1 MNRGGVTR
9 ILIPGGLVL
18 VLLAATVT
26 ARAQNLAAVLA
37 GPPPPDGTEAPAGDA
52 LFGTLEFT
60 SASLQALPQWRR
72 IVDGMATQ
80 SAAMAACTD
89 DAAKCTSAAL
99 RSWREL
105 QLQARRLDRTGQLFA
120 VNEFFNRWP
129 YKSDDEAFGRREY
142 WASPTDFMSHSG
154 DCEDYAIAKY
164 FALRQLGFAKEELRI
179 VVLYDRIRNVGHAV
193 LAVYQDN
200 DILILDSLSNFI
212 GSHTRYRH
220 YIPQYSMNETSRWAH
235 IDHSRAIPLT
245 ALRAADN

>member
-1 MNRGGVTR
+1 VNRGGVTR

-18 VLLAATVT
+18 VLLAAAVT
-26 ARAQNLAAVLA
+26 ARAQSLAAVLTE
-37 GPPPPDGTEAPAGDA
+37 PPPPEGAEAPAGDA

-72 IVDGMATQ
+72 IVDDMATQ
-80 SAAMAACTD
+80 SVAMAACTD
-89 DAAKCTSAAL
+89 DAANCTSAAL

-105 QLQARRLDRTGQLFA
+105 QLQARRLDRMGRLHA
-120 VNEFFNRWP
+120 VNQFFNRWP

-164 FALRQLGFAKEELRI
+164 FALRELGFAKEELRI

-212 GSHTRYRH
+212 ATHTRYRH

-235 IDHSRAIPLT
+235 VDHSRAIPQT